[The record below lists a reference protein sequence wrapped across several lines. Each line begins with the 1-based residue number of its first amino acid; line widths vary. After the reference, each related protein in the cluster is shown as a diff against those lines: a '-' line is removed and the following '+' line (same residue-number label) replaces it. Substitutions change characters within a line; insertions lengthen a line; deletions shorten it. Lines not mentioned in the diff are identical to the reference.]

1 MALDGSIED
10 LDSMRLR
17 IRDEARLR
25 REIELRRRRD
35 AAERR
40 RRGVD
45 DCDSDSSHDL
55 LRASPSPTPPPPSPP
70 AIATDTVAANDSTSM
85 MGTMLTTDKSARPPC
100 ENKLSIATHET
111 KIIHQDSE
119 IDLAESRLVAR
130 NILRGNTI
138 KLTNQKSPITN
149 NQALKNC
156 MTLWSD
162 DDSEDE
168 MDIREVVARRN
179 AEKRKREL
187 YEAQSSIHADTKVST
202 QSVVES
208 LQSST
213 VDAGDV
219 APGNIALVEANEN
232 NDMDC
237 DALERQDRNQPTSLQ
252 DDAPIPSENADDSAP
267 DCSKPLHQSPKVIDN
282 PKHGQKQTEVIC
294 LLSSDESSDESW
306 PKRKVGVPQGAG
318 RSRERESLS
327 TAIESDKAMAQ
338 RLQLEE
344 HKAYTNAKTASQ
356 FAVCVGAKRPHNH
369 ASLRDRVGT
378 DRRIRWD
385 GESETLEDWLI
396 ALSPS
401 KVSCQVADWIQVEN
415 FSRGSCQDGGNFDEK
430 HYQHELSKMK
440 DLIMRT
446 RRVPAAAKQ
455 TCSQSIL
462 NVAKKQRY
470 TTGKWMIFFPPDK
483 VDEGWKTIAAATA
496 QGQLGCSAKVSPV
509 LDNPDRTMLCCIY
522 VSDFA
527 DRAEVRRVLIA
538 LRQLGMEIKC
548 GFKPDVF
555 TMLGINSGNEWRLK
569 PTIYTVGEASEW
581 SADVGRATY

>member
-1 MALDGSIED
+1 MALDGFIED
-10 LDSMRLR
+10 LDSMRRR

-45 DCDSDSSHDL
+45 DFDSDSSDDL
-55 LRASPSPTPPPPSPP
+55 LRASPSPTPP
-70 AIATDTVAANDSTSM
+70 AIATGAVASNDSTSI

-100 ENKLSIATHET
+100 EKKLSIATHEM
-111 KIIHQDSE
+111 KNPKDSE
-119 IDLAESRLVAR
+119 AESRLVAW
-130 NILRGNTI
+130 NTLRGNTI
-138 KLTNQKSPITN
+138 HLKDQKSPITN
-149 NQALKNC
+149 NQAMKNC
-156 MTLWSD
+156 MTRWSD

-187 YEAQSSIHADTKVST
+187 YEAQSSIQVEAKVST

-208 LQSST
+208 FQSST
-213 VDAGDV
+213 VGAGDV
-219 APGNIALVEANEN
+219 APGNYIALVVANVN

-237 DALERQDRNQPTSLQ
+237 DSLKRQDRTRPTSLQ
-252 DDAPIPSENADDSAP
+252 DDAPTPSDNADIAP
-267 DCSKPLHQSPKVIDN
+267 VCSMKSMHQSPNVIDN
-282 PKHGQKQTEVIC
+282 PKHGHKQTEAIC
-294 LLSSDESSDESW
+294 LLSSDESGDESG
-306 PKRKVGVPQGAG
+306 PKRKVGVPEGSG
-318 RSRERESLS
+318 RSRERDFAS
-327 TAIESDKAMAQ
+327 TATASNETMAQ

-344 HKAYTNAKTASQ
+344 QQAYTHAKAASE
-356 FAVCVGAKRPHNH
+356 FACVGVKKPHNH

-385 GESETLEDWLI
+385 GMSETLEEWLN
-396 ALSPS
+396 AVSPS
-401 KVSCQVADWIQVEN
+401 KVSLQVADWIQVEN
-415 FSRGSCQDGGNFDEK
+415 FSCVSCQDGGNFNEK
-430 HYQHELSKMK
+430 HYQHELYKMS

-446 RRVPAAAKQ
+446 RRVPAVAKQ
-455 TCSQSIL
+455 ACSQSIL
-462 NVAKKQRY
+462 SVAKKQRY

-483 VDEGWKTIAAATA
+483 VDEGWKTIAVATA
-496 QGQLGCSAKVSPV
+496 QGQLGCSSKVSPV
-509 LDNPDRTMLCCIY
+509 LDNPERAMLCCIY

-527 DRAEVRRVLIA
+527 DRAEVRRVLLA

>member
-1 MALDGSIED
+1 MAQDGSIED
-10 LDSMRLR
+10 LDSMRR
-17 IRDEARLR
+17 RTRDEARLR

-45 DCDSDSSHDL
+45 DSDSDSSDDL
-55 LRASPSPTPPPPSPP
+55 LRASPSPTPP
-70 AIATDTVAANDSTSM
+70 AIATDAVASIDSTSM
-85 MGTMLTTDKSARPPC
+85 MGTMLTTDKSARPTC
-100 ENKLSIATHET
+100 EKKLSIATQE
-111 KIIHQDSE
+111 KKSKE
-119 IDLAESRLVAR
+119 VAQ
-130 NILRGNTI
+130 NMLRGNSNTI
-138 KLTNQKSPITN
+138 KLTYQKIPITN
-149 NQALKNC
+149 NQAMKNC
-156 MTLWSD
+156 MTRWSD

-187 YEAQSSIHADTKVST
+187 YEAQSSIHVKTKVST
-202 QSVVES
+202 QSVVENFQLS
-208 LQSST
+208 K
-213 VDAGDV
+213 VGAGDV
-219 APGNIALVEANEN
+219 APGNHIALIVAKVN

-237 DALERQDRNQPTSLQ
+237 DSLEGQDRTQPTSLQ
-252 DDAPIPSENADDSAP
+252 DDAPIPSDNADSAL
-267 DCSKPLHQSPKVIDN
+267 KPMHQSPKVTDN
-282 PKHGQKQTEVIC
+282 PKHGHKQTEAIC
-294 LLSSDESSDESW
+294 LLSSDESGDESW
-306 PKRKVGVPQGAG
+306 SERKVGLTEGAG
-318 RSRERESLS
+318 RSRERESVS
-327 TAIESDKAMAQ
+327 TAIESDEAMAK

-344 HKAYTNAKTASQ
+344 QQAYTHAKAASE
-356 FAVCVGAKRPHNH
+356 FALCVGAKKSHNH

-385 GESETLEDWLI
+385 GMSETLEEWLI
-396 ALSPS
+396 AVSPS
-401 KVSCQVADWIQVEN
+401 KVSLHVADWIQVEN
-415 FSRGSCQDGGNFDEK
+415 FSRGSCQDGGNFNKK
-430 HYQHELSKMK
+430 HYQHELYKMS
-440 DLIMRT
+440 DLVMRT

-455 TCSQSIL
+455 ACSQSIL
-462 NVAKKQRY
+462 SVAKKQRY

-496 QGQLGCSAKVSPV
+496 QGQLGCSAKISPV

-527 DRAEVRRVLIA
+527 DRAEVRRVLLA

-569 PTIYTVGEASEW
+569 PTIYTVVEASEW